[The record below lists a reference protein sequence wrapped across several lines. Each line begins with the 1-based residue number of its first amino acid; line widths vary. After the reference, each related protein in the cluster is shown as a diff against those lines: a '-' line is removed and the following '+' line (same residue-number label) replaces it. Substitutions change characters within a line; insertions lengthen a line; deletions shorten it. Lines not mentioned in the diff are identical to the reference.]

1 MNKRFYI
8 LMTAILVALSAL
20 IYTLG
25 QSQAFTLSVLL
36 LGNVLV
42 FLLSV
47 LSYAI
52 SSRFT
57 NNENNAAFMRGVLGG
72 SFLKFF
78 LAIVLGL
85 VYIVLN
91 KDTIIIADI
100 IALMIIYI
108 IYTTVETVFLA
119 SKTRKGMPN

>member
-1 MNKRFYI
+1 
-8 LMTAILVALSAL
+8 MTAILVALSAL